1 MQNVTDIRP
10 ANLYRQGQKAAG
22 LRPLQSR
29 GSIQHLEWKE
39 AEEWKQPLTL
49 GISPSPPQHQSS
61 GQREEC
67 CQPALHHHIP
77 EKSYGAG
84 EECSLQPAAGCFCYS
99 SPAPEFGFFFP
110 FFKQILL
117 TFHTIQWA
125 CGKRKTKKKPTKQNK
140 KSHALLQHKK
150 MLVTRGWFG
159 FFSPFLWV
167 WKMTDYVLLPGNW
180 QPGFNLNYHN
190 QELQVDFNS

>member
-67 CQPALHHHIP
+67 CQPAPHHHIP

-99 SPAPEFGFFFP
+99 SPVPEFGLFFP

-125 CGKRKTKKKPTKQNK
+125 CGKRKTKKQNKTKQEIPCSSATQENV
-140 KSHALLQHKK
+140 SYTG
-150 MLVTRGWFG
+150 LVWV
-159 FFSPFLWV
+159 FFPLSLSLKNDRLCSSAWQLAAWV
-167 WKMTDYVLLPGNW
+167 
-180 QPGFNLNYHN
+180 
-190 QELQVDFNS
+190 